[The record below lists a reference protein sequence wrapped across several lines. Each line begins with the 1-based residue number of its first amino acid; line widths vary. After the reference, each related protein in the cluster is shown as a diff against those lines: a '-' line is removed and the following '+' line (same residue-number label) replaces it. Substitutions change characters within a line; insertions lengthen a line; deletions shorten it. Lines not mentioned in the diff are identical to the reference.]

1 MKVKEFD
8 TYRAPRRKPWGA
20 LVALLLLGMG
30 VYWFFVREKPEP
42 RTDRGTPP
50 AGVDAAGSGEAGSGE
65 AVPAV
70 VEPAPVALPANVS
83 MLMDTAGQLM
93 ASDKLV
99 EARLKYL
106 EALRNAQDPA
116 VQRQI
121 ETRLAPV
128 SIALVLSPRP
138 MPEKEDYV
146 VRSGDSLGAIA
157 TRFGT
162 TSLLIQTNNLVMNP
176 NRIKVG
182 DRLRVFTGKFEL
194 QANKTTHEMVV
205 LMNGEFFK
213 RYKVGTGVFGR
224 TPVGSFVVRDKI
236 AEPTWWPPDGREV
249 PFGHKDNILGTRWMS
264 VRATGD
270 TPDVRGYGIHGT
282 WAPDSVGKASSAG
295 CLRMINEQVEE
306 LFVYIPAGT
315 PLRIS
320 E

>member
-1 MKVKEFD
+1 MKVKEFE

-20 LVALLLLGMG
+20 LVGLLLLGVG
-30 VYWFFVREKPEP
+30 VYWFFLREKPEP
-42 RTDRGTPP
+42 RADRENPS
-50 AGVDAAGSGEAGSGE
+50 AGVGEAVSGE
-65 AVPAV
+65 AVPVAV
-70 VEPAPVALPANVS
+70 DPVPVAVPANVA
-83 MLMDTAGQLM
+83 MLMETAVQL
-93 ASDKLV
+93 ATAEKLV
-99 EARLKYL
+99 EARRKYL

-121 ETRLAPV
+121 ENRLAPV
-128 SIALVLSPRP
+128 NIALVLSPRP

-146 VRSGDSLGAIA
+146 VRRGDSLGAIA

-224 TPVGSFVVRDKI
+224 TPVGTFVVRDKI
-236 AEPTWWPPDGREV
+236 VEPTWWPPDGREV

>member
-1 MKVKEFD
+1 
-8 TYRAPRRKPWGA
+8 
-20 LVALLLLGMG
+20 
-30 VYWFFVREKPEP
+30 
-42 RTDRGTPP
+42 
-50 AGVDAAGSGEAGSGE
+50 
-65 AVPAV
+65 
-70 VEPAPVALPANVS
+70 